1 LQLLLDGYRLE
12 LIETGVVRYP
22 AFASHSTQAIARR
35 FMRGCAAVIS
45 FDVQEHVPPTRLRLS
60 LGVEDVEDL
69 SSDIEAALVAT
80 RPS

>member
-1 LQLLLDGYRLE
+1 MQLLLDGYRLE

-22 AFASHSTQAIARR
+22 AFASHSTHATARG
-35 FMRGCAAVIS
+35 FMRGCAAVIA
-45 FDVQEHVPPTRLRLS
+45 FD
-60 LGVEDVEDL
+60 VEDVEDL